1 MPYVKIPATNAC
13 ADPDQAGKKKD
24 RAIRSFGGREQALK
38 RSSGLGH
45 HLACAVPAGQAREGK
60 IDFRHVAGDDLGDR
74 AAGEHYISEHESDA
88 LPLAAP
94 LNGTVVKHLVE
105 VGSTV
110 SKGDAVVIIEA
121 MKMEYTLNAPHDGVL
136 TSYCFAEGEL
146 VSHGDMLAIVEEPE
160 A

>member
-1 MPYVKIPATNAC
+1 MLLRPPEGFKINLDGVDYTTSGSVENGL
-13 ADPDQAGKKKD
+13 ADLVVNGEKVVAHINQTDSHITVMYKAQQTVL
-24 RAIRSFGGREQALK
+24 EL
-38 RSSGLGH
+38 
-45 HLACAVPAGQAREGK
+45 
-60 IDFRHVAGDDLGDR
+60 IDK
-74 AAGEHYISEHESDA
+74 HYISEHESDA

-110 SKGDAVVIIEA
+110 AKGDAVVIIEA